1 MRRIALLAITA
12 SLLATGA
19 WANEGMELRTKA
31 IAAAA
36 VTTKPA
42 DAPHFDGPFVPGPYG
57 RDPLNAL
64 IQIEAREHA
73 APSATCE
80 SGGQALC
87 YNAADGRIVYRGARE
102 YMPKVGGLTPES
114 LGLRHNRVV
123 FSYSF
128 K

>member
-1 MRRIALLAITA
+1 MRRIALLAFTA
-12 SLLATGA
+12 SLLASGA
-19 WANEGMELRTKA
+19 WANDGVELRTKA
-31 IAAAA
+31 IASAAMSIRP
-36 VTTKPA
+36 VDTPRN
-42 DAPHFDGPFVPGPYG
+42 DGPFATGPFG
-57 RDPLNAL
+57 HDPLNAL
-64 IQIEAREHA
+64 IQVEAKEHA

-102 YMPKVGGLTPES
+102 YMPKLGGLTPES
-114 LGLRHNRVV
+114 LGVRHNRVV